1 MNLDYKKAALLIID
15 MQKGFV
21 EPGAALCVP
30 TAKATIP
37 AINSVID
44 KCRAEGAKIIWV
56 KREYAAD
63 GSDVEIPRRKALEEG
78 GLLGVLAPGT
88 TGINSPE
95 DAEGLEPLEGDT
107 TIIKPRFISFLKT
120 EEHGYE
126 VDFAVGDAVYD
137 DGLALYQVTDNLD
150 SSEVRDRET
159 RALWEAMRER
169 GCRHSTL
176 IVGDGAAE
184 ILEQDGFRIDVV
196 PLWDWLRSNK

>member
-1 MNLDYKKAALLIID
+1 MNLDYNKTALLIID

-44 KCRAEGAKIIWV
+44 KCREEGAKIVWV

-63 GSDVEIPRRKALEEG
+63 GSDVEIPRRKALEES

-95 DAEGLEPLEGDT
+95 DAEGLMPLEGET
-107 TIIKPRFISFLKT
+107 TIIKPRFSSFLKT
-120 EEHGYE
+120 
-126 VDFAVGDAVYD
+126 
-137 DGLALYQVTDNLD
+137 GLD
-150 SSEVRDRET
+150 E
-159 RALWEAMRER
+159 M
-169 GCRHSTL
+169 
-176 IVGDGAAE
+176 
-184 ILEQDGFRIDVV
+184 
-196 PLWDWLRSNK
+196 LRSEGIDTIIVTGTTTPNCIRATAFDGISYDYRTIVVEDCCSAKTEEIQRVNMEDMARVGVEIIGSGELIK

>member
-44 KCRAEGAKIIWV
+44 KCREEGAKIVWV

-63 GSDVEIPRRKALEEG
+63 GSDVEIPRRKALEES

-95 DAEGLEPLEGDT
+95 DAEGLMPLEGET
-107 TIIKPRFISFLKT
+107 TIIKPRFSSFLKT
-120 EEHGYE
+120 
-126 VDFAVGDAVYD
+126 
-137 DGLALYQVTDNLD
+137 GLD
-150 SSEVRDRET
+150 E
-159 RALWEAMRER
+159 M
-169 GCRHSTL
+169 
-176 IVGDGAAE
+176 
-184 ILEQDGFRIDVV
+184 
-196 PLWDWLRSNK
+196 LRSEGIDTIIVTGTTTPNCIRATAFDGISYDYRTIVVEDCCSAKTEEIQRVNMEDMARVGVEIIDSGELIK

>member
-1 MNLDYKKAALLIID
+1 MNLDYNKTALLIID

-44 KCRAEGAKIIWV
+44 KCREEGAKIIWV

-63 GSDVEIPRRKALEEG
+63 GSDVEIPRRKALEES

-95 DAEGLEPLEGDT
+95 DAEGLVPLEGDT
-107 TIIKPRFISFLKT
+107 TIIKPRFSSFLKT
-120 EEHGYE
+120 
-126 VDFAVGDAVYD
+126 
-137 DGLALYQVTDNLD
+137 GLD
-150 SSEVRDRET
+150 E
-159 RALWEAMRER
+159 M
-169 GCRHSTL
+169 
-176 IVGDGAAE
+176 
-184 ILEQDGFRIDVV
+184 
-196 PLWDWLRSNK
+196 LRSEGIDTIIVTGTTTPNCIRATAFDGISYDYRTIVVEDCCSAKTEEIQRVNMEDMAGVGVEIIDSGELIK

>member
-107 TIIKPRFISFLKT
+107 TIIKPRFSSFLKT
-120 EEHGYE
+120 GLDEMLRSEGI
-126 VDFAVGDAVYD
+126 DTIIITGTTTPNCIRATAFDGISYD
-137 DGLALYQVTDNLD
+137 YRTIV
-150 SSEVRDRET
+150 VRDCCSAKTEEIQRVNMEDMD
-159 RALWEAMRER
+159 RVGVEIMDSVE
-169 GCRHSTL
+169 L
-176 IVGDGAAE
+176 I
-184 ILEQDGFRIDVV
+184 
-196 PLWDWLRSNK
+196 K